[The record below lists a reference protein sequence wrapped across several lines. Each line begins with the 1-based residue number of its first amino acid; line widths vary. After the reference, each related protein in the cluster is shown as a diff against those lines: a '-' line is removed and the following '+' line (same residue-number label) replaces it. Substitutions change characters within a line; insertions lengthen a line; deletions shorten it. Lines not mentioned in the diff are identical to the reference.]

1 MVRASRICYRI
12 AARLDLPSEHDRP
25 MPQLILGIH
34 PGIHDASAALY
45 SDYDL
50 LAAVQ
55 LERLTR
61 VKSDGREFPDTCIDE
76 VLSIAGCTRRDLDV
90 VAISRMAVPVEHF
103 THFRGLRWLREQYR
117 TRIEGYRRRMFAR
130 ELRRANTLE
139 AEAIYD
145 LAGFRRGLGVRAD
158 TEIFFFNHHEAHAL
172 PALFHTDWDDALLV
186 TADAGGDNIDY
197 SYTHF
202 AGGRL
207 TTIYGGD
214 GLLLGPTPIDSL
226 GRLYGAATDAL
237 GFKSLRHEGKV
248 TGLSAMGSPRFF
260 DEIARHFTIAEDGRI
275 AADFVKHDHMWPFMR
290 AIAAK
295 ASREDVAASVQE
307 VLEDFMLES
316 VRRMLARHP
325 ARHLGVAGGIFANVK
340 LNRVLA
346 ERLPIEEIFVVPP
359 MGDEGMSTGGP
370 LCHLL
375 RRDGLERWL
384 NARRRLE
391 HVYLGRDYTAAIDA
405 ALERTPGISKSGEAA
420 VEGAAE
426 RLARGEIGAIYTG
439 RMEFGPRALGARSIL
454 ANPARRETHDLLNER
469 LARSEFMPF
478 APVVSS
484 GRAAEVF
491 DVNPK
496 NAYACRFMTITC
508 DVRPAWRQRIP
519 AVVHVDGSARP
530 QVIERASNPLYF
542 DVLSAFERR
551 TGLPVLVNTSFNV
564 HEEPIVNRPEECT
577 KALADGRIDFVVT
590 EKAIYRRK

>member
-1 MVRASRICYRI
+1 
-12 AARLDLPSEHDRP
+12 

-34 PGIHDASAALY
+34 PGIHDASAAIFR
-45 SDYDL
+45 DYDL
-50 LAAVQ
+50 VAAVQ

-61 VKSDGREFPDTCIDE
+61 IKSDGRVFPDACIDE
-76 VLSIAGCTRRDLDV
+76 VLSIAGATRRDVDV
-90 VAISRMAVPVEHF
+90 VAISRMAMPVEHF
-103 THFRGLRWLREQYR
+103 THFRGWRWLREQYR
-117 TRIEGYRRRMFAR
+117 TRVQGFPRRMFAR
-130 ELRRANTLE
+130 ELRRANTLR

-145 LAGFRRGLGVRAD
+145 FAGFRRAAGFRPDAEL
-158 TEIFFFNHHEAHAL
+158 FFYNHHEAHAL
-172 PALFHTDWDDALLV
+172 PALFYTDWDDALLV

-197 SYTHF
+197 SHSHF
-202 AGGRL
+202 ANGRL

-214 GLLLGPTPIDSL
+214 GLLLRPTPIDSL

-248 TGLSAMGSPRFF
+248 TGLSAMGSPRFY
-260 DEIARHFTIAEDGRI
+260 DEIAAHFRIGEDGRI
-275 AADFVKHDHMWPFMR
+275 DSDFLKHDHMWPFMR

-295 ASREDVAASVQE
+295 ARREDVAASVQK

-316 VRRMLARHP
+316 VRRLLRRHP

-346 ERLPIEEIFVVPP
+346 EQLALEEIFIVPP

-370 LCHLL
+370 LVYLL

-384 NARRRLE
+384 AARRRLE
-391 HVYLGRDYTAAIDA
+391 HVYLGRDYSGLADKV
-405 ALERTPGISKSGEAA
+405 LERAPGVAKTGEAP
-420 VEGAAE
+420 VEGAGE
-426 RLARGEIGAIYTG
+426 RLARGGLGAIYTG

-454 ANPARRETHDLLNER
+454 ANPARRETHDLLNQR
-469 LARSEFMPF
+469 LERSEFMPF
-478 APVVSS
+478 APVISAA
-484 GRAAEVF
+484 RASEVF
-491 DVNPK
+491 EVNSR

-530 QVIERASNPLYF
+530 QVIERAPNPLYF

-564 HEEPIVNRPEECT
+564 HEEPIVNRPEECAQ
-577 KALADGRIDFVVT
+577 ALTDGRIDFVVT
-590 EKAIYRRK
+590 ERAIYARRSA